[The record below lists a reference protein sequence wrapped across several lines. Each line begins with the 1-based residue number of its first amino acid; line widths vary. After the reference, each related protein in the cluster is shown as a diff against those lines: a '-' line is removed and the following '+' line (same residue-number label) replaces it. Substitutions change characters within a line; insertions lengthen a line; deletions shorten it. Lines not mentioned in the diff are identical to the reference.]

1 MTTRKPVRV
10 RQARRL
16 PVRPQLDHPM
26 MRMDRRRSTV
36 SFQWQDGAG
45 ELHFT
50 ELSHAQSW
58 PYLHEQERQ

>member
-1 MTTRKPVRV
+1 MPTRAALEV
-10 RQARRL
+10 
-16 PVRPQLDHPM
+16 PM

-58 PYLHEQERQ
+58 PYLHEQERP

>member
-1 MTTRKPVRV
+1 
-10 RQARRL
+10 
-16 PVRPQLDHPM
+16 M

-45 ELHFT
+45 ELHIA

-58 PYLHEQERQ
+58 PYLHDQEKRHGPVRRIARS